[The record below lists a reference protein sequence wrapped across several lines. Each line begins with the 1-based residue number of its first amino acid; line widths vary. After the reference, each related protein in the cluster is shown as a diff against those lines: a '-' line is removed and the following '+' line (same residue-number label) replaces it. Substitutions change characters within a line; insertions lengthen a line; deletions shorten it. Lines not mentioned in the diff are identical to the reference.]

1 MGDGK
6 SYNDTSSYY
15 FQSLQDPGIEQITY
29 RLAQALLNVFY
40 VIPSIFT
47 AKAIFKWK
55 QRTIINAYLFKK
67 FSTQPLQATQIAACH
82 KPLLLSLTILH
93 VISEVNKEICRIF

>member
-40 VIPSIFT
+40 VMPSIFT
-47 AKAIFKWK
+47 AKVIFKWK
-55 QRTIINAYLFKK
+55 QRTIINAYLFKS
-67 FSTQPLQATQIAACH
+67 FPLRPC
-82 KPLLLSLTILH
+82 KPRKLQH
-93 VISEVNKEICRIF
+93 VINLCYFL